1 MIANL
6 LLAAGKSTRMGSSD
20 KLLEP
25 VNNTPLLRL
34 IAQRALTVGP
44 TFVTLPSVDHPR
56 SIVVPKA
63 AQIVVVNSDLGMSES
78 LKVGIAALPDFF
90 SGVVVILGDMP
101 DITQEDIATIHNA
114 ARNTDAP
121 CVRAA
126 TQNNAIGHPT
136 YLAAHLFARLADL
149 SGDKGA
155 LDLINDLGNKTL
167 LVPLAGNRACLDLN
181 TPQDWETYR
190 CQTSSNLN

>member
-25 VNNTPLLRL
+25 VNDTPLLRL

-56 SIVVPKA
+56 SVVVPKE

-90 SGVVVILGDMP
+90 SGVVVLLGDMP
-101 DITQEDIATIHNA
+101 DITKEDIAAIHYA

-121 CVRAA
+121 CVRAT
-126 TQNNAIGHPT
+126 TQNNLIGHPT
-136 YLAAHLFARLADL
+136 YLAAHLFVRLAGL

-155 LDLINDLGNKTL
+155 SDLIKDLGNKTL

-181 TPQDWETYR
+181 TPQDWATYR
-190 CQTSSNLN
+190 CQTSSI

>member
-6 LLAAGKSTRMGSSD
+6 LLAAGKSTRMGSRD

-25 VNNTPLLRL
+25 INDTPLLRL

-56 SIVVPKA
+56 SVVIPKA

-78 LKVGIAALPDFF
+78 LKGGIAALPDFF
-90 SGVVVILGDMP
+90 SGVVVLLGDMP
-101 DITQEDIATIHNA
+101 DITVEDIAAIHHVA
-114 ARNTDAP
+114 LNTGAP
-121 CVRAA
+121 CVRAT
-126 TQNNAIGHPT
+126 TQNNASGHPT
-136 YLAAHLFARLADL
+136 YFAAHLFARFSGL

-155 LDLINDLGNKTL
+155 SDLIKDLGNKTL
-167 LVPLAGNRACLDLN
+167 FVPLADNRARLDLN

-190 CQTSSNLN
+190 CETSSDTE